1 MKYFARAHIWTY
13 QRTNGRLGAKLLW
26 FPVQLLSK
34 QDVLKR
40 MIEWQAPGFD
50 STWQRIFLLMF
61 VAAMA
66 MIPRLPR
73 EDRYRLLLPTLLFGA
88 LGFVAMR
95 NIALAT
101 FLLAVLLAKELGELG
116 SLSSK
121 VRSHAYTLAS
131 GLLVVLVA
139 LVVGAQLSRPS
150 FEFSAYPVAAVN
162 LLEAQGRLGPDHR
175 LLTQDYVG
183 NYLTLRGEGRIQ
195 VFVDDRVD
203 MFPKSVIDDE
213 MVLINGTPKWRRT
226 LDRWKI
232 DTVVW
237 DEQKPLGSL
246 LAESADWKLVRRFA
260 KPHATTWV
268 VYERVSGG
276 AR

>member
-1 MKYFARAHIWTY
+1 
-13 QRTNGRLGAKLLW
+13 
-26 FPVQLLSK
+26 
-34 QDVLKR
+34 

-50 STWQRIFLLMF
+50 STWQRLFLLMF
-61 VAAMA
+61 LAAMV
-66 MIPRLPR
+66 MVPRLPR
-73 EDRYRLLLPTLLFGA
+73 EDRYRLVLPTLLFSA

-101 FLLAVLLAKELGELG
+101 FLLAVLLAKELAGLG

-121 VRSHAYTLAS
+121 VRSHAYTFVS
-131 GLLVVLVA
+131 GLLVVLIAV
-139 LVVGAQLSRPS
+139 VVGARLSQPS

-183 NYLTLRGEGRIQ
+183 NYLTLRSGGEIQ

-203 MFPKSVIDDE
+203 MFPKPVIDDE
-213 MVLINGTPKWRRT
+213 LALINGTPRWRRA
-226 LDRWKI
+226 LDHWKI

-237 DEQKPLGSL
+237 DRHKPLASL
-246 LAESADWKLVRRFA
+246 LAESSDWKLVRTFA
-260 KPHATTWV
+260 NRTRRPGSS
-268 VYERVSGG
+268 YERVSGG